1 MAPLNSVYVMLHAQD
16 MDRAVAFWTGT
27 MGLGVKMQSPE
38 WTELTF
44 GDTVVAFHGGG
55 DGSDSRSGLGFDSG
69 DLDELCAAIAGA
81 GGTILMAPTERAE
94 EGIRLAEFRDPEGNI
109 VMLSAPFH
117 PTV

>member
-1 MAPLNSVYVMLHAQD
+1 MGALNSVYVMLNAQD
-16 MDRAVAFWTGT
+16 MDRAVTFWTGV

-44 GDTVVAFHGGG
+44 GDTVIAFHGGG
-55 DGSDSRSGLGFDSG
+55 DGSDSRSGLGFDSPE
-69 DLDELCAAIAGA
+69 LDELCESIAGA
-81 GGTILMAPTERAE
+81 GGTITMPPAERPN